1 MCCLGQVIDT
11 PVLAELAWT
20 VAADLKEMGLLGE
33 EVLCFLF
40 CETCFLSGNLLYP
53 LLAK

>member
-40 CETCFLSGNLLYP
+40 CVRHVFSPVIYCTPY
-53 LLAK
+53 